1 MRNPTLSRIAYSSKT
16 SSYIWLDI
24 YDTPL
29 RSKVMGV
36 KNPIMKI
43 LSLVYC
49 LPLFLVILCTSTV
62 TGLMATPTNTTPNT
76 TLHKT
81 GVPKPSKDFLTPD
94 YKGMAYLDVGNYT
107 GAIPYFDEALA
118 INPNYSLTLNNK
130 GAALYGLGIYNESIA
145 YFDKALSVNPY
156 YTIALYNKGAA
167 LSKLGLYNESI
178 VYFDKILAIQP
189 TNALALAGKKLDVA
203 AFSKTNIIAKPTGT
217 TNIHSNGKTTVPLS
231 KAVGGKPSDDVLM
244 LNKKGVALLILGN
257 FNESI
262 VYFDKALAI
271 NPKSLENLDNKGDA
285 LLNLGKYKEAI
296 AYFDKVLALDP
307 NYFLSLYNKG
317 AALNKLGKY
326 SESIAY
332 FDKALALKPT
342 SRHALA
348 GKKMVVAE
356 IRSELSSI
364 PQDPSMF
371 GYYFGS
377 NIPGQPPK
385 NATSAK

>member
-1 MRNPTLSRIAYSSKT
+1 MGHLIVVCMVLIISAIAFTY
-16 SSYIWLDI
+16 
-24 YDTPL
+24 
-29 RSKVMGV
+29 
-36 KNPIMKI
+36 
-43 LSLVYC
+43 
-49 LPLFLVILCTSTV
+49 LPVI
-62 TGLMATPTNTTPNT
+62 NTTVKVNATSNT
-76 TLHKT
+76 TLQ
-81 GVPKPSKDFLTPD
+81 PKPSKDFLTPY

-107 GAIPYFDEALA
+107 EAIPYFDKAVA
-118 INPNYSLTLNNK
+118 INPNYSLALNNK

-156 YTIALYNKGAA
+156 YSTALYNKGAA
-167 LSKLGLYNESI
+167 LSKLGIYNESI
-178 VYFDKILAIQP
+178 AYFDKVLAIQP

-244 LNKKGVALLILGN
+244 LNKKGVALLILGK

-348 GKKMVVAE
+348 GKKMVLAE

-371 GYYFGS
+371 GYYF
-377 NIPGQPPK
+377 
-385 NATSAK
+385 